1 MCLRHITAAPQAAV
15 TSIVNVVWA
24 HVGIQTRQHRGNPIS
39 LREGSLGPWV
49 RDADNHASFHE

>member
-1 MCLRHITAAPQAAV
+1 V

-39 LREGSLGPWV
+39 LREGSLGPRV
-49 RDADNHASFHE
+49 RNADNHASFHE